1 MNIGTSGA
9 PSYADIGTRL
19 APIASPNFSGT
30 PKIGG
35 VNIATSTDVNTAT
48 SGAVTTTSLTSTL
61 ASYVTTTALAA
72 YAYVTTS
79 ALATTLALYTTTA
92 SLATTLNSYVTTAS
106 LTTTLNSYVTLT
118 SLATTLGNYVTITAL
133 AGYSYVTASA
143 LATAL
148 SPYAPLASPS
158 FTGSPTITPTGGTVS
173 TVATQAWVSGQ
184 GYSTTSGVSAGA
196 DNNFTAKQTFTG
208 GGNPL
213 DGLGGSYR
221 YSIGNMFSTLDNN
234 AFQVNQGS
242 DASILNNG
250 NMFCA
255 EFYNRILMRSE
266 LDWVSDQRSKTNMTK
281 INPQTSLQIID
292 HLSPV
297 NFNYI
302 HSREYCTGFI
312 AQDVKEVLPE
322 AVTLNQDYIP
332 NIYQMGK
339 IMGVSETLPGTL
351 SEILSET
358 RSVYM
363 HESHYKITFETPIV
377 RIQEKNCK
385 IKLINKRG
393 EDVIVTLERQLN
405 EFCIVITSN
414 IPDLDLDEDQDQEDN
429 VDQYGRNVRASPG
442 SLGLLLDP
450 PSSSM
455 NGGLV
460 VLPGNPEAL
469 CPGQTKF
476 AEDTEAS
483 SVFVYGQ
490 QVKDFHHLS
499 MNTIFVHAVSAIKQ
513 LHTELAALKT
523 EVVALQPNF

>member
-1 MNIGTSGA
+1 MSITTGYNMNIGTPSA
-9 PSYADIGTRL
+9 PSYVDICTRL
-19 APIASPNFSGT
+19 APITSPNFSGT

-35 VNIATSTDVNTAT
+35 VNIATSSDVNTAT

-61 ASYVTTTALAA
+61 ASYVTT
-72 YAYVTTS
+72 S
-79 ALATTLALYTTTA
+79 ALTTALALYTTA
-92 SLATTLNSYVTTAS
+92 SSLATTLNSYVTTAS

-118 SLATTLGNYVTITAL
+118 SLATTLGNYVTASTL

-148 SPYAPLASPS
+148 SPYAPLVSPS

-184 GYSTTSGVSAGA
+184 GYSTTSGIGAGTA
-196 DNNFTAKQTFTG
+196 NNFTAKQTFTG
-208 GGNPL
+208 GGNPM
-213 DGLGGSYR
+213 DGLSGSYR
-221 YSIGNMFSTLDNN
+221 YCDGASNNMYSTFVVGQGN
-234 AFQVNQGS
+234 
-242 DASILNNG
+242 DAGDALNN
-250 NMFCA
+250 NNFFCA
-255 EFYNRILMRSE
+255 EFYNRILMRSQ

-351 SEILSET
+351 SEIRPVSSASIACPEHSNPGLPLEERPSWST
-358 RSVYM
+358 VYM

-393 EDVIVTLERQLN
+393 EDVIVTLEKQLN

-414 IPDLDLDEDQDQEDN
+414 IPDLDLDVDFHEDQDQEDN
-429 VDQYGRNVRASPG
+429 
-442 SLGLLLDP
+442 
-450 PSSSM
+450 
-455 NGGLV
+455 
-460 VLPGNPEAL
+460 
-469 CPGQTKF
+469 
-476 AEDTEAS
+476 EAS

-513 LHTELAALKT
+513 LHTELAKLKA

>member
-1 MNIGTSGA
+1 MSITTGYNMNIGTPSA
-9 PSYADIGTRL
+9 PSYVDICTRL
-19 APIASPNFSGT
+19 APITSPNFSGT

-35 VNIATSTDVNTAT
+35 VNIATSSDVNTAT

-61 ASYVTTTALAA
+61 ASYVTT
-72 YAYVTTS
+72 S
-79 ALATTLALYTTTA
+79 ALTTALALYTTA
-92 SLATTLNSYVTTAS
+92 SSLATTLNSYVTTAS

-118 SLATTLGNYVTITAL
+118 SLATTLGNYVTASTL

-148 SPYAPLASPS
+148 SPYAPLVSPS

-184 GYSTTSGVSAGA
+184 GYSTTSGIGAGTA
-196 DNNFTAKQTFTG
+196 NNFTAKQTFTG
-208 GGNPL
+208 GGNPM
-213 DGLGGSYR
+213 DGLSGSYR
-221 YSIGNMFSTLDNN
+221 YCDGASNNMYSTFVVGQGN
-234 AFQVNQGS
+234 
-242 DASILNNG
+242 DAGDALNN
-250 NMFCA
+250 NNFFCA
-255 EFYNRILMRSE
+255 EFYNRILMRSQ

-302 HSREYCTGFI
+302 HNPPGRPSVVQEEYVEGSSRASPYGSSFHSREYCTGFI

-339 IMGVSETLPGTL
+339 IMGVSETRHVSTP
-351 SEILSET
+351 
-358 RSVYM
+358 SVV

-393 EDVIVTLERQLN
+393 EDVIVTLEKQLN

-414 IPDLDLDEDQDQEDN
+414 IPDLDLDVDFHEDQDQEDN
-429 VDQYGRNVRASPG
+429 
-442 SLGLLLDP
+442 
-450 PSSSM
+450 
-455 NGGLV
+455 
-460 VLPGNPEAL
+460 
-469 CPGQTKF
+469 
-476 AEDTEAS
+476 EAS

-513 LHTELAALKT
+513 LHTELAKLKA